1 MEDLCSLTEIGKSP
15 RADPFVESHDTRN
28 LQSTLLLSIT
38 TSYQVIALTVGTKL
52 QSLYLLS
59 YFTLTEFLH

>member
-1 MEDLCSLTEIGKSP
+1 MEDLCSLTKIGKSP
-15 RADPFVESHDTRN
+15 RADPFVESHDIRN
-28 LQSTLLLSIT
+28 PQSTLLLSIT

-52 QSLYLLS
+52 QNLYLLS